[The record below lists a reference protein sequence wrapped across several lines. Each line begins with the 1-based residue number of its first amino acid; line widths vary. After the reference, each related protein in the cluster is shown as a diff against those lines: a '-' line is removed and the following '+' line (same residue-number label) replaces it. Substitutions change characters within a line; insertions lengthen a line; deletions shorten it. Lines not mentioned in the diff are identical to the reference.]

1 MPEATFSA
9 EVLEPDGYLQP
20 RRYRITYQCDL
31 CGHSWSRTTTKLSGR
46 DPPCPNPVCKEAR
59 YQADVR
65 REALNMAQIIAEQ
78 RAPGHIGDNPVVKQI
93 DTTAQIVMEDHHM
106 TDLKDNVREGDTM
119 APPLPTV
126 GASGMKMK
134 DVADG
139 FFGGGDAMKR
149 AGMGRQAELLGRQA
163 IAGHF
168 ASMAA
173 RPAAGPAL
181 KGKPPLTW
189 VRSEKLGGG

>member
-1 MPEATFSA
+1 MPEAVFSA
-9 EVLEPDGYLQP
+9 EVLPPDQYLGP
-20 RRYRITYQCDL
+20 VRYRLTNECL
-31 CGHSWSRTTTKLSGR
+31 RCGHTYSWIVTTPGGKDR
-46 DPPCPNPVCKEAR
+46 PCPRKQC
-59 YQADVR
+59 
-65 REALNMAQIIAEQ
+65 REAIHHEQVVREAENMAQIIAEQ
-78 RAPGHIGDNPVVKQI
+78 RAPGHIGENPVVKNI

-181 KGKPPLTW
+181 KGKPPLSW